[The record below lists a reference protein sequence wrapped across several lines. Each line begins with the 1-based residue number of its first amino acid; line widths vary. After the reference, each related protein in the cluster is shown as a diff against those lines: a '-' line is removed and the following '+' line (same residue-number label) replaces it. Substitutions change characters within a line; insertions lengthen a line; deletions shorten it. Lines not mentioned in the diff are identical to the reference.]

1 MKNVV
6 VKLHHPDGT
15 FEPLAI
21 GVPGDREVDLKRLEA
36 QVGPA
41 EVLPFDEA
49 DFAAN
54 PALVKGYIGPGAL
67 GLEGTSGIRFLV
79 DPRIVA
85 GTRWVTGA
93 NQPGRHVLDLT
104 YGRDFTADGVIE
116 AAEVRDGDE
125 CPNCGGPLEIARGIE
140 IGHIFQLGRKYAD
153 ALGLQVLDQNGKQVT
168 VTMGSY
174 GVGVSR
180 AVAAIAE
187 ATHDE
192 LGLCWPRQVAPAD
205 VHLVIAGKEGGPQRP
220 AADALVDALDAAGL
234 RVLYD
239 DREGVSPGVKFKDAE
254 LIGVPTIVVV
264 GRGVADDG
272 TGTVEV
278 KDRKTGERVD
288 VALDDAVAHLT
299 ALIRTP

>member
-1 MKNVV
+1 VV
-6 VKLHHPDGT
+6 VKLRHPDGT
-15 FEPLAI
+15 LQPLAI

-41 EVLPFDEA
+41 EVLAFDEG

-67 GLEGTSGIRFLV
+67 GSDGTSGIRFLV
-79 DPRIVA
+79 DPRIVD

-104 YGRDFTADGVIE
+104 FGRDFTADGVIE

-192 LGLCWPRQVAPAD
+192 LGLCWPREVSPAD

-220 AADALVDALDAAGL
+220 AAEALVHDLDAAGL

-264 GRGVADDG
+264 GRGIAEDG

-288 VALDDAVAHLT
+288 VPIADVVASL
-299 ALIRTP
+299 AANSR

>member
-41 EVLPFDEA
+41 EVLPFEEA

-67 GLEGTSGIRFLV
+67 GLEGTSGIRLLV

-93 NQPGRHVLDLT
+93 NEPGRHVLDLT

-187 ATHDE
+187 ATLRRARPVLAARGRPCRRACRDR
-192 LGLCWPRQVAPAD
+192 RQ
-205 VHLVIAGKEGGPQRP
+205 GGRP
-220 AADALVDALDAAGL
+220 AATRRRRARRRARRRRAARAL
-234 RVLYD
+234 R
-239 DREGVSPGVKFKDAE
+239 RP
-254 LIGVPTIVVV
+254 
-264 GRGVADDG
+264 
-272 TGTVEV
+272 
-278 KDRKTGERVD
+278 
-288 VALDDAVAHLT
+288 
-299 ALIRTP
+299 